1 MADVG
6 ETCRGAAVVVLS
18 GSLPPGAP
26 STGYA
31 QLVTLARRVGA
42 LVVVDAAGSVHAV
55 ASWLPIYSA
64 GAVTGWTIDFMR
76 RRTDG
81 FRHGTELLIAQAA
94 LDFQAEG
101 YSVLSLSG
109 APLARTEECPGPA
122 RTDVAAARPDPLDR
136 LLDLVGTRLEPVYGF
151 RSLLRFKAKFQPELR
166 PMYLIYADAAA
177 LPAIGRAVARAYV
190 PDASLGM
197 LLRLFNRLMLG
208 SARGSTADTHAAI
221 ATQASATP
229 DEPIPPEVQT
239 HDPIEPATVRISTST
254 RP

>member
-1 MADVG
+1 MELRAVKIFAADDGGESVAMRARCKRARVHRRDVAMHEIGLRIVG
-6 ETCRGAAVVVLS
+6 
-18 GSLPPGAP
+18 
-26 STGYA
+26 
-31 QLVTLARRVGA
+31 
-42 LVVVDAAGSVHAV
+42 
-55 ASWLPIYSA
+55 
-64 GAVTGWTIDFMR
+64 
-76 RRTDG
+76 
-81 FRHGTELLIAQAA
+81 IAQAA